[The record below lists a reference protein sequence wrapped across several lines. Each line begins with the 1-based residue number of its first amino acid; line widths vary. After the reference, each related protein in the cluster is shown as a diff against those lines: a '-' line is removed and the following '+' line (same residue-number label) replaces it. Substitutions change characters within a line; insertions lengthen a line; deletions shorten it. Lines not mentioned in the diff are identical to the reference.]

1 MRPAQGGSHGKD
13 ATALATT
20 AVSSRTSHSSREER
34 RCLVVDAQ
42 PTLRLGIR
50 ELLEDRYEIAE
61 ASDWEKAVEMV
72 TQVGDFDVA
81 IVDMC
86 RRDGSE
92 EDEASIAAIKAL
104 RRARSGLGIVAHAL
118 TPQRLAATDALN
130 AGATAYVA
138 KSSDPGALAEAV
150 DAAAESERF
159 VDPAARH
166 IRGTRNTSLTRRQR
180 QILQMFADGRG
191 TSDVARR
198 LDLSSET
205 VRVHTRG
212 ILSRL
217 GARDRAH
224 AVAKAMRAGIIS

>member
-1 MRPAQGGSHGKD
+1 M
-13 ATALATT
+13 
-20 AVSSRTSHSSREER
+20 
-34 RCLVVDAQ
+34 VDAQ
-42 PTLRLGIR
+42 PTLRLGVR

-72 TQVGDFDVA
+72 TQVDDFDVA

-92 EDEASIAAIKAL
+92 EVDEAPIAAIKAL

-138 KSSDPGALAEAV
+138 KSSDPGALADAV

-159 VDPAARH
+159 VDPAARQV
-166 IRGTRNTSLTRRQR
+166 RGTRNTSLTRRQR
-180 QILQMFADGRG
+180 QILQMFADGRA
-191 TSDVARR
+191 TADVARR